1 MAYNNGNY
9 RGRVSTET
17 VEQRFNKKYVIND
30 DTDCWEW
37 QNATNNIGYGMF
49 RWSTGKMRTAHR
61 ASYELHKGPIP
72 AGLSVC
78 HSCDNPLC
86 VNPEH
91 LWAGT
96 MKDNYDDMVSKGR
109 AKLGL
114 VGLKVPQGTCKHCNT
129 TMGVN
134 LLARYHNDKCKH
146 KQ

>member
-1 MAYNNGNY
+1 MAYTNGNY
-9 RGRVSTET
+9 KGRVSTET
-17 VEQRFNKKYVIND
+17 VEERFNKKYLINE

-37 QNATNNIGYGMF
+37 TAALNNIGYGMF
-49 RWSTGKMRTAHR
+49 RWATGKMRTAHR

-78 HSCDNPLC
+78 HSCDNPKC

-96 MKDNYDDMVSKGR
+96 MKDNFDDMVSKGR

-114 VGLKVPQGTCKHCNT
+114 SGWQVPHGTCIHCGV
-129 TMGVN
+129 TMRNN
-134 LLARYHNDKCKH
+134 LIARYHNDKCKH
-146 KQ
+146 KH